1 MGIELLFLV
10 ILVVFSAFF
19 SSSEMSY
26 IVANRLKIEIKA
38 GKNNPAAQSAHHFI
52 TNPNSFYSTILIGN
66 NIANITFASI
76 AALLLSSYFGFNEI
90 EILLVSTLIILFFGE
105 LIPKYLGR
113 ELGTGLFIFYA
124 IPLRI
129 IYFVLYPLVKLAGG
143 FTSLISRDTNTSG
156 TIGQLVLREELQ
168 LLIEESENAGKVN
181 KKEGTAIRKLIDMRD
196 QRVNEAMRPRTEIV
210 GVEVSSSVEEV
221 IDIFIESGFSK
232 IPVYEENLDNI
243 KGFVLAYDLFKQP
256 ETISAIVRDILNVP
270 ETKRSVEML
279 NDFLRERI
287 SIAVVIDEFGGTAGI
302 VTAEDLIEEVFG
314 EIKDEYD
321 VEENVCRKTTD
332 NEYLIGG
339 NVEIDSI
346 NEKFDLGIPEGDYN
360 TVGGF
365 IMSETGRIPAQ
376 GEILTAGVF
385 KIHIIRS
392 TSRRIEMI
400 KLSLLD
406 ESQING

>member
-10 ILVVFSAFF
+10 ILIVFSAFF

-38 GKNNPAAQSAHHFI
+38 GKNNPAAQSAHHFV

-66 NIANITFASI
+66 NIANITYASI
-76 AALLLSSYFGFNEI
+76 STLLLSSYFGLNEI
-90 EILLVSTLIILFFGE
+90 EILLVSTVIILFLGE

-129 IYFVLYPLVKLAGG
+129 IYFILFPLVKLVSG
-143 FTSLISRDTNTSG
+143 FTSLISKDNNTSDSFSQ
-156 TIGQLVLREELQ
+156 IAMREDLQ
-168 LLIEESENAGKVN
+168 LLIAESENAGKVN
-181 KKEGTAIRKLIDMRD
+181 KKEGTAIRKLIEMRD

-256 ETISAIVRDILNVP
+256 DSISAIVRDILNVP
-270 ETKRSVEML
+270 ETKKSVEML

-321 VEENVCRKTTD
+321 VEENVCRKTSD

-376 GEILTAGVF
+376 GEIFTTGVF

-392 TSRRIEMI
+392 TTRRIEMI